1 MSKTFL
7 QAGYGKVRGVS
18 MAASG
23 CGPTA
28 VADIVYNT
36 KKDITPAAVA
46 EWLYKRGDFGTSG
59 TTRTGIT
66 DALGHYG
73 YQCLYAT
80 PEHAGGAEWDF
91 FVSLFKNMH
100 EYLCWGIVLTVG
112 RKNGGLD
119 DYWTSGGHYL
129 AITDYDPKTGRVFV
143 RDPAGRRTGYHDVG
157 KLKYDTNAMWFITK
171 QY

>member
-7 QAGYGKVRGVS
+7 QANYGRVYGVS
-18 MAASG
+18 MAAAG

-28 VADIVYNT
+28 VADIAYNV
-36 KKDITPAAVA
+36 KKEVRPDDVA
-46 EWLYKRGDFGTSG
+46 GWLYRRGDFGTNG

-73 YQCLYAT
+73 LQTLYAT

-91 FVSLFKNMH
+91 FISLFKNMRDH
-100 EYLCWGIVLTVG
+100 ACWGIVLAVG
-112 RKNGGLD
+112 TKNGGKD
-119 DYWTSGGHYL
+119 NFWTNGGHYL
-129 AITDYDPKTGRVFV
+129 ALTDYDQKTGRVYV
-143 RDPAGRRTGYHDVG
+143 RDPAGRHTGYYSLDQ
-157 KLKYDTNAMWFITK
+157 LKYDTNAMWFICK